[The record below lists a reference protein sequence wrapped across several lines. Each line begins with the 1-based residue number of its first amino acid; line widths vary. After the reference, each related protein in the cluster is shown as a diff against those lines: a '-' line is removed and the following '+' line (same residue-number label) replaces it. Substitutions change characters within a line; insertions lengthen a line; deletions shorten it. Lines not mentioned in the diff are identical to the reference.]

1 MQCNDLKTRGLI
13 EVITLT
19 HQLAEPWELGRLAAL
34 AHGVMSDNPFQAE
47 TVPHHEWARGFVFG
61 AQLVAGEVEVI
72 VLEGVAE
79 TLPVIESEILPE
91 RAFWA
96 SAKLLQCSR
105 QLSDEQLAARIGVG
119 VTLLQEAMQFHH
131 LCDVENIEL
140 ARVAG

>member
-1 MQCNDLKTRGLI
+1 MLSKDLKTRGLI

-19 HQLAEPWELGRLAAL
+19 HQLAEPWELGRLAAQ
-34 AHGVMSDNPFQAE
+34 AYGVMSENPFKAE
-47 TVPHHEWARGFVFG
+47 TVSHHEWARGFVFG
-61 AQLVAGEVEVI
+61 AQMAAGEVEVI
-72 VLEGVAE
+72 VLEDVAE

-119 VTLLQEAMQFHH
+119 VSRLQEAMQFHH
-131 LCDVENIEL
+131 LCDVKNIEL
-140 ARVAG
+140 ARVAS